1 MTPQTLLSKMAQE
14 FDINKSTFESDQE
27 WVQRV
32 VLSACG
38 AWLLHMLTS
47 SESSQLSI
55 VFAKDKLK
63 EKLSAYM
70 DLFHYSNNISE
81 VLIDNIAEYILRV
94 YSLSGWVYRTPY
106 HIHRA
111 VEKTVFTGG
120 IEWVRSPVS
129 FEKYSFSGLGLYTAC
144 DDESGKHN
152 DLFNICGL
160 SAEETPASVLKKLI
174 KKRHWQPVT
183 IGSSR
188 EYLNVYRKYGEG
200 YYSAKQPYSDTV
212 ILAREHSEYNF
223 RYILVHKDTQYELQ
237 PWEQEESYQEYVA
250 LALMKQHSFLN
261 AKVSIGEE
269 LTKLELSH
277 SLPSPEEALLQLYAW
292 PHSLD
297 DLRNRWFFSFAPV
310 TYPVIKSRLSY
321 LGFDVKEEQP

>member
-14 FDINKSTFESDQE
+14 LDINKSTFESDQE

-47 SESSQLSI
+47 NESSQLSI
-55 VFAKDKLK
+55 TFAKGKLK
-63 EKLSAYM
+63 EKLSAYL
-70 DLFHYSNNISE
+70 DLFHYSINTSE
-81 VLIDNIAEYILRV
+81 ELIDNISEYIFSV
-94 YSLSGWVYRTPY
+94 YGLSGWVYRTPY
-106 HIHRA
+106 YIHQA
-111 VEKTVFTGG
+111 IEKTVLTGG

-129 FEKYSFSGLGLYTAC
+129 FEKYSFSGLGLYAAC
-144 DDESGKHN
+144 DDESGKYN
-152 DLFNICGL
+152 DLFNTCGL
-160 SAEETPASVLKKLI
+160 FAEETPASILNKLI

-200 YYSAKQPYSDTV
+200 YYSSKHPYNDAV
-212 ILAREHSEYNF
+212 LLAREPSEYNF
-223 RYILVHKDTQYELQ
+223 RYILVHKDIQYELQ
-237 PWEQEESYQEYVA
+237 PWEQEESYQEYLA
-250 LALMKQHSFLN
+250 LVLMKQHSSLN
-261 AKVSIGEE
+261 AKVTIGEE
-269 LTKLELSH
+269 LMKLKLSH
-277 SLPSPEEALLQLYAW
+277 SLPIPEETFLRLYAW

-297 DLRNRWFFSFAPV
+297 DLRNRWFFSFTPA
-310 TYPVIKSRLSY
+310 TYPAIKNRLSY